1 MGNEQQSS
9 YSSTINQLKK
19 DLENKNDDSVIF
31 VKLQEELKGSI
42 ETMSSMKTAHETELS
57 KKVEEIKV
65 ATANLREESN
75 NSLEQK
81 ILLVVKDK
89 DKELEEKEAGYK
101 KNTKAIETKLS
112 KAIEVAKKFKDAA
125 VVKDKNNKDSEL
137 SLNKMKED
145 KDKLTSEIKILRE
158 TLQKSTEK
166 EQSSLKQITNA
177 NTKFKK
183 ESKAKQT
190 EISKL
195 TTEKDE
201 VSSTLL
207 QLREEKDSSAL
218 KYKDQLQDLKKVHDK
233 DLKGKLNEH
242 QSSYTSTINQLKKDL
257 ENKNYD
263 SAKFVKLQE
272 ELKGSIETMSSMKTA
287 HETELNKKV
296 EEIKMTT
303 ASLREESNN
312 SLEQKILLVV
322 KDQEK
327 ELEEK
332 EAGYKKNTKAIETK
346 LSKALEVAKKFK
358 DAAAAKDKSNKD
370 SELSLNK
377 TKEDKDKL
385 TSEIKILRETLQ
397 KSTEKEQSSLK
408 QITNA
413 NTKFEKESK
422 AKQTEIS

>member
-1 MGNEQQSS
+1 MGGKVKADMRRIQIESNPKGVEEKYENIVTLHTSIENEMKRERD
-9 YSSTINQLKK
+9 L
-19 DLENKNDDSVIF
+19 LENKY
-31 VKLQEELKGSI
+31 KLEISRLKSG
-42 ETMSSMKTAHETELS
+42 MKEQGEKESLLIS
-57 KKVEEIKV
+57 KK
-65 ATANLREESN
+65 AES
-75 NSLEQK
+75 
-81 ILLVVKDK
+81 VVKDK
-89 DKELEEKEAGYK
+89 EKELEEKEAVYK

-112 KAIEVAKKFKDAA
+112 KALEVAKKFKDAA
-125 VVKDKNNKDSEL
+125 AVKDKSNKDSEL
-137 SLNKMKED
+137 SLNKTKED

-158 TLQKSTEK
+158 TLQKSTER

-177 NTKFKK
+177 NTKFEK

-190 EISKL
+190 EILKL

-233 DLKGKLNEH
+233 DLKGKLNE
-242 QSSYTSTINQLKKDL
+242 QRSSYSSTINQLKKDL
-257 ENKNYD
+257 ENKND
-263 SAKFVKLQE
+263 NSAKLVKLQE

-287 HETELNKKV
+287 HETELSKKV
-296 EEIKMTT
+296 EEIKVTT

-322 KDQEK
+322 KDKDK

-346 LSKALEVAKKFK
+346 LSKALEVATKFK
-358 DAAAAKDKSNKD
+358 DAAVAEDKNNKD
-370 SELSLNK
+370 SKLSLNK
-377 TKEDKDKL
+377 MKEDKDKL

-413 NTKFEKESK
+413 NTKFEKE
-422 AKQTEIS
+422 

>member
-1 MGNEQQSS
+1 MGANERQQCTLQQIQNENKVISMKLQANVDKAKEDEKAEFS
-9 YSSTINQLKK
+9 NEVGKVKADMRRIQIESNSKEVEERNENVVTLHTSIENDMKRERDL
-19 DLENKNDDSVIF
+19 LENKY
-31 VKLQEELKGSI
+31 KLEISRLKS
-42 ETMSSMKTAHETELS
+42 EMKEQGE
-57 KKVEEIKV
+57 K
-65 ATANLREESN
+65 ES
-75 NSLEQK
+75 
-81 ILLVVKDK
+81 LLISEKAESVVKDK

-112 KAIEVAKKFKDAA
+112 KALEVAKKFKDAA
-125 VVKDKNNKDSEL
+125 VAKDKSNKDSKL

-166 EQSSLKQITNA
+166 EQSSLEQITNA
-177 NTKFKK
+177 NAKFEK

-190 EISKL
+190 EILKL

-233 DLKGKLNEH
+233 DLKGKLNDQ
-242 QSSYTSTINQLKKDL
+242 QSSYSSTINQLKKDL
-257 ENKNYD
+257 ENKNDD

-287 HETELNKKV
+287 HETELSKKV
-296 EEIKMTT
+296 KEIKMAT

-312 SLEQKILLVV
+312 SLEQKLSVVLKENEKLL
-322 KDQEK
+322 DNEK
-327 ELEEK
+327 VIFGEK
-332 EAGYKKNTKAIETK
+332 LKVLETK

-358 DAAAAKDKSNKD
+358 DA
-370 SELSLNK
+370 
-377 TKEDKDKL
+377 
-385 TSEIKILRETLQ
+385 
-397 KSTEKEQSSLK
+397 
-408 QITNA
+408 
-413 NTKFEKESK
+413 
-422 AKQTEIS
+422 

>member
-1 MGNEQQSS
+1 MG
-9 YSSTINQLKK
+9 
-19 DLENKNDDSVIF
+19 
-31 VKLQEELKGSI
+31 
-42 ETMSSMKTAHETELS
+42 
-57 KKVEEIKV
+57 V
-65 ATANLREESN
+65 A
-75 NSLEQK
+75 
-81 ILLVVKDK
+81 
-89 DKELEEKEAGYK
+89 
-101 KNTKAIETKLS
+101 
-112 KAIEVAKKFKDAA
+112 
-125 VVKDKNNKDSEL
+125 KDKNNKDSKL

-166 EQSSLKQITNA
+166 EETSLKQITNV
-177 NTKFKK
+177 NSKFEK
-183 ESKAKQT
+183 ESKANQT

-195 TTEKDE
+195 KTEKDE
-201 VSSTLL
+201 VSSSLL
-207 QLREEKDSSAL
+207 QLREEKVSLAL
-218 KYKDQLQDLKKVHDK
+218 KYKDQLQDLKKVHDE
-233 DLKGKLNEH
+233 DLKEKLNEQ
-242 QSSYTSTINQLKKDL
+242 QSSYSSTINQLKKDL
-257 ENKNYD
+257 ENKKND

-287 HETELNKKV
+287 HETELRKKV

-322 KDQEK
+322 KDKEK

-358 DAAAAKDKSNKD
+358 GAAAVKDKSNKD

-422 AKQTEIS
+422 AKQTEISKLTTEEDEVSSTLLQLREEKDSSALK

>member
-1 MGNEQQSS
+1 MG
-9 YSSTINQLKK
+9 
-19 DLENKNDDSVIF
+19 
-31 VKLQEELKGSI
+31 
-42 ETMSSMKTAHETELS
+42 S

-65 ATANLREESN
+65 TTASLREESN

-112 KAIEVAKKFKDAA
+112 KALEVAKKFKDAA
-125 VVKDKNNKDSEL
+125 AVKDKSNKDSEL

-166 EQSSLKQITNA
+166 EQSSLKKITNA
-177 NTKFKK
+177 NTKFEK

-190 EISKL
+190 EILKL

-233 DLKGKLNEH
+233 DLKGKLNEQ
-242 QSSYTSTINQLKKDL
+242 QSSYSSTINQLKKDL
-257 ENKNYD
+257 ENNND
-263 SAKFVKLQE
+263 NSAKFVKLQE
-272 ELKGSIETMSSMKTA
+272 ELKGSMETMSSMKTA
-287 HETELNKKV
+287 HETELSKKV

-303 ASLREESNN
+303 SSLREESNN

-322 KDQEK
+322 KDKDK

-332 EAGYKKNTKAIETK
+332 EVGYKKNTKAIETK
-346 LSKALEVAKKFK
+346 LSKALEVV
-358 DAAAAKDKSNKD
+358 
-370 SELSLNK
+370 
-377 TKEDKDKL
+377 
-385 TSEIKILRETLQ
+385 
-397 KSTEKEQSSLK
+397 
-408 QITNA
+408 
-413 NTKFEKESK
+413 
-422 AKQTEIS
+422 

>member
-1 MGNEQQSS
+1 
-9 YSSTINQLKK
+9 
-19 DLENKNDDSVIF
+19 
-31 VKLQEELKGSI
+31 
-42 ETMSSMKTAHETELS
+42 MKTAHETELS

-65 ATANLREESN
+65 TTASLREESN

-112 KAIEVAKKFKDAA
+112 KALEVAKKFKDAA
-125 VVKDKNNKDSEL
+125 VAKDKSNKDSEL
-137 SLNKMKED
+137 SLNKTKED

-177 NTKFKK
+177 NTKFEK
-183 ESKAKQT
+183 ESKAKQK
-190 EISKL
+190 EILKL

-233 DLKGKLNEH
+233 DLKGKLNEQ

-322 KDQEK
+322 KDK
-327 ELEEK
+327 DRELEEK

-358 DAAAAKDKSNKD
+358 
-370 SELSLNK
+370 
-377 TKEDKDKL
+377 
-385 TSEIKILRETLQ
+385 
-397 KSTEKEQSSLK
+397 
-408 QITNA
+408 
-413 NTKFEKESK
+413 
-422 AKQTEIS
+422 

>member
-1 MGNEQQSS
+1 MG
-9 YSSTINQLKK
+9 
-19 DLENKNDDSVIF
+19 D
-31 VKLQEELKGSI
+31 
-42 ETMSSMKTAHETELS
+42 A
-57 KKVEEIKV
+57 
-65 ATANLREESN
+65 AA
-75 NSLEQK
+75 
-81 ILLVVKDK
+81 VKDK
-89 DKELEEKEAGYK
+89 
-101 KNTKAIETKLS
+101 S
-112 KAIEVAKKFKDAA
+112 
-125 VVKDKNNKDSEL
+125 NKDSEL
-137 SLNKMKED
+137 FSNKTKED

-166 EQSSLKQITNA
+166 EQKSLKQITNA
-177 NTKFKK
+177 YTKFEK

-190 EISKL
+190 EILKL

-233 DLKGKLNEH
+233 DLKGKLNEQ
-242 QSSYTSTINQLKKDL
+242 QSSYSSTINQLKKDL
-257 ENKNYD
+257 ENKNDD

-287 HETELNKKV
+287 HETELRKKV

-322 KDQEK
+322 KDKEK

-358 DAAAAKDKSNKD
+358 GAAAVKDKSNKD

-422 AKQTEIS
+422 AKQTEISKLTTEEDEVSSTLLQLREEKDSSALK